1 MRKGDIEMINVL
13 SDIELQKNFEKYL
26 NYVEDGNEIVILQDG
41 KEVAK
46 LVPYKNSTPLTDS
59 LIGVPKGDYD

>member
-1 MRKGDIEMINVL
+1 MINVL
-13 SDIELQKNFEKYL
+13 FDIELQKNFEKYL
-26 NYVEDGNEIVILQDG
+26 NYVEDGNEIIILQDG

-46 LVPYKNSTPLTDS
+46 LVPYQNSTPLTDS

>member
-1 MRKGDIEMINVL
+1 MISVL

-26 NYVEDGNEIVILQDG
+26 KYVEDGNEIVILQDG

-46 LVPYKNSTPLTDS
+46 LVPYENSTPLTVS
-59 LIGVPKGDYD
+59 SIGVLKGDCD